1 MNEFAK
7 LERNYIWLTI
17 PFSMLLGWVFLVLEQ
32 IGESCENPFEGS
44 ANDVPISQ
52 ISGMIEID
60 MRDMLDEK
68 ELPPAILPSNGIL
81 M

>member
-1 MNEFAK
+1 
-7 LERNYIWLTI
+7 
-17 PFSMLLGWVFLVLEQ
+17 MLLGWVFLVLEQ

-52 ISGMIEID
+52 ISRMIEID
-60 MRDMLDEK
+60 LRDMLNEND
-68 ELPPAILPSNGIL
+68 LPQAIQPTNGIL